1 MGRKMAAAFVKEGA
15 RATVAADIQE
25 QPREGAT
32 TVELVEQS
40 GGRAVFVKTES
51 PTPTRSPLPYPPRSG
66 RWAGHILGMSAP
78 GATSEW
84 VNGQA
89 RILRA

>member
-25 QPREGAT
+25 QPHEGAT

-51 PTPTRSPLPYPPRSG
+51 PTPTRSPLPYPPTIRSVG
-66 RWAGHILGMSAP
+66 WTYSRN
-78 GATSEW
+78 
-84 VNGQA
+84 VRA
-89 RILRA
+89 RGDL